1 MRKLFQ
7 LLGLTNE
14 QQTQSS
20 KNGST
25 EFGMSGSKHS
35 TQSYGGN
42 NGNQDNSDQK
52 VNFNNIDEEFAYN
65 FTREGGKFMFCLS
78 KKSLFLT
85 LTEVLKEQDW
95 KKVFI
100 NEPEMAALLE
110 GCDGLNEIKTDLHKS
125 ADVFISTCDNLVAF
139 NGRIMVSSNQCK
151 NLNFSELPE
160 NHIIIASHSQI
171 VKNLGEGLRRIN
183 SKYFRNL
190 PSKITTLKNKNTA
203 RRSGTSKNIYVFLLE
218 DY

>member
-20 KNGST
+20 RNKGT
-25 EFGMSGSKHS
+25 EFGMSGREGIK
-35 TQSYGGN
+35 QSYGEDEL
-42 NGNQDNSDQK
+42 NQGDPNQK
-52 VNFNNIDEEFAYN
+52 TEFQNIDEEFAYN

-78 KKSLFLT
+78 KKSLHST
-85 LTEVLKEQDW
+85 LTQVLKEQDW
-95 KKVFI
+95 NKVFI
-100 NEPEMAALLE
+100 NEAEVNVLLE
-110 GCDGLNEIKTDLHKS
+110 GGENLNELKTDVHLG

-151 NLNFSELPE
+151 NLNFSELPI
-160 NHIIIASHSQI
+160 NHIIIANHSQI

-203 RRSGTSKNIYVFLLE
+203 RNSGTSKNIYVFLLE

>member
-14 QQTQSS
+14 EQAQPPKKKES
-20 KNGST
+20 
-25 EFGMSGSKHS
+25 EFGTSNGSGSK
-35 TQSYGGN
+35 QSYS
-42 NGNQDNSDQK
+42 NSSDDEDFERKIDFQ
-52 VNFNNIDEEFAYN
+52 NIDEEFAYN

-78 KKSLFLT
+78 KKSLYFSLNK
-85 LTEVLKEQDW
+85 VIKEQGWDN
-95 KKVFI
+95 VFI
-100 NEPEMAALLE
+100 NENEIETLLE
-110 GCDGLNEIKTDLHKS
+110 DNNVITSTDKHKT
-125 ADVFISTCDNLVAF
+125 ADVFVSTCDNLVAF

-151 NLNFSELPE
+151 NLNFSELPV

-183 SKYFRNL
+183 SKYFKNL

-203 RRSGTSKNIYVFLLE
+203 RNSGTSKNIYVFLLE

>member
-35 TQSYGGN
+35 SQSYGGKN
-42 NGNQDNSDQK
+42 IDQDNSDQIMD
-52 VNFNNIDEEFAYN
+52 FQNIDEEFAYN

-78 KKSLFLT
+78 KKSLYLT
-85 LTEVLKEQDW
+85 LNNVLEEQGWD
-95 KKVFI
+95 KVFI
-100 NEPEMAALLE
+100 NEPEMNALFE
-110 GCDGLNEIKTDLHKS
+110 DSEEINEVKIDLHTG

-151 NLNFSELPE
+151 NLNFSELPV
-160 NHIIIASHSQI
+160 NHIIIANHSQI

-203 RRSGTSKNIYVFLLE
+203 RSNGTSKNIYVFLLE

>member
-1 MRKLFQ
+1 VRKLFQ

-14 QQTQSS
+14 EQAQPPKKKES
-20 KNGST
+20 
-25 EFGMSGSKHS
+25 EFGTSNGSGSK
-35 TQSYGGN
+35 QSYS
-42 NGNQDNSDQK
+42 NSSDDEDFERKIDFQ
-52 VNFNNIDEEFAYN
+52 NIDEEFAYN

-78 KKSLFLT
+78 KKSLYFSLNK
-85 LTEVLKEQDW
+85 VIKEQGWDN
-95 KKVFI
+95 VFI
-100 NEPEMAALLE
+100 NENEIETLLE
-110 GCDGLNEIKTDLHKS
+110 DNNVITSTDKHKT
-125 ADVFISTCDNLVAF
+125 ADVFVSTCDNLVAF

-151 NLNFSELPE
+151 NLNFSELPV

-183 SKYFRNL
+183 SKYFKNL

-203 RRSGTSKNIYVFLLE
+203 RNSGTSKNIYVFLLE

>member
-14 QQTQSS
+14 QQTQTPKNGESEFGASNSYASS
-20 KNGST
+20 K
-25 EFGMSGSKHS
+25 
-35 TQSYGGN
+35 QSHVDDQN
-42 NGNQDNSDQK
+42 NSEEEDIKIDFQ
-52 VNFNNIDEEFAYN
+52 NIDEEFAYN

-85 LTEVLKEQDW
+85 LNKVLKDEGW
-95 KKVFI
+95 NNVFVSESEI
-100 NEPEMAALLE
+100 RTLLGENE
-110 GCDGLNEIKTDLHKS
+110 EITPTDAHQG
-125 ADVFISTCDNLVAF
+125 ADVFISSCDNLVAF

-151 NLNFSELPE
+151 NLNFSELPV

-183 SKYFRNL
+183 AKYFRNL

-203 RRSGTSKNIYVFLLE
+203 RNSGTSKNIYVFLLE